1 MFVENLSVEAVYVY
15 LFKGIYVIFYY
26 TAYGVA

>member
-1 MFVENLSVEAVYVY
+1 MFVENLSVEAVDVY
-15 LFKGIYVIFYY
+15 LFKSIYAIFYY